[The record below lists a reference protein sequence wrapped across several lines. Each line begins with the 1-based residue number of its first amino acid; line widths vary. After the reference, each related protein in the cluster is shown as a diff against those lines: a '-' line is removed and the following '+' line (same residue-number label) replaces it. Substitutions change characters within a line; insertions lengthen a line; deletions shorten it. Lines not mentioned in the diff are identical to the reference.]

1 MQTEESTPCVKPRAV
16 LSKDQVVN
24 IFRLSVNSPDKVRPS
39 ATSVAKQYNVSEKT
53 IRDIW
58 RGRTWHE
65 ETLPFDCCRRPRKA
79 VKTGRPLG
87 RKDSAP
93 RKRRSSTKHDAELP
107 SHSDE
112 RPSDYSDISSEV
124 DNARPCESE
133 YNAASN
139 PIEVQERRTLHQ
151 RNGPLRKRPKRDSIS
166 SETSCYAI
174 DPGSDWIKR
183 ECPPASPQ
191 FQERDQSSQTMPPTT
206 SWPQSGTVVHPQ
218 LQLPSLMSTRPMYP
232 RVDAQRGGLA
242 RTSFFPNSF
251 APATTAAAA
260 AALLTQ
266 QQNLSSLI
274 QVGAHF
280 PAWHSSSSSSSAA
293 AAVMAPILPNHDQIG
308 QLLPRQQYGT
318 YPPPPLAAADLLR
331 SLICLQQPL
340 QPWLW
345 R

>member
-1 MQTEESTPCVKPRAV
+1 
-16 LSKDQVVN
+16 
-24 IFRLSVNSPDKVRPS
+24 
-39 ATSVAKQYNVSEKT
+39 
-53 IRDIW
+53 
-58 RGRTWHE
+58 
-65 ETLPFDCCRRPRKA
+65 
-79 VKTGRPLG
+79 
-87 RKDSAP
+87 
-93 RKRRSSTKHDAELP
+93 
-107 SHSDE
+107 
-112 RPSDYSDISSEV
+112 
-124 DNARPCESE
+124 
-133 YNAASN
+133 
-139 PIEVQERRTLHQ
+139 
-151 RNGPLRKRPKRDSIS
+151 
-166 SETSCYAI
+166 
-174 DPGSDWIKR
+174 
-183 ECPPASPQ
+183 
-191 FQERDQSSQTMPPTT
+191 
-206 SWPQSGTVVHPQ
+206 
-218 LQLPSLMSTRPMYP
+218 MYP
-232 RVDAQRGGLA
+232 RVDAQSGGLA

-293 AAVMAPILPNHDQIG
+293 AVMAPILPNHDQIG